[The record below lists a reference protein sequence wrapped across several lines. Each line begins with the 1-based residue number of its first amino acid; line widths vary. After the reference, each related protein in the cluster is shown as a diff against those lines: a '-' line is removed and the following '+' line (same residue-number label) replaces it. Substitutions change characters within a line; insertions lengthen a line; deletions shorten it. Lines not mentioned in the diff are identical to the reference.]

1 MQECRDQERKKS
13 WYEAK
18 QRFIL
23 ECFKDAPTITK
34 EVRRT
39 WIVAVTLGYQK
50 LVEDLRRGC
59 SNPKFLSDFSNFFY
73 KNIEHTPEFSGLIA
87 YHLVDSTI
95 KKFDLNDS

>member
-1 MQECRDQERKKS
+1 MQVCRDQARKKP

-23 ECFKDAPTITK
+23 ECFKDTEKITK

-39 WIVAVTLGYQK
+39 WIVAVTSGYQK

-59 SNPKFLSDFSNFFY
+59 YNPVFLNDFSNFFY
-73 KNIEHTPEFSGLIA
+73 KNIELRPEFAGLIA
-87 YHLVDSTI
+87 YDLVDSTI
-95 KKFDLNDS
+95 KKFDFKD